1 VTATDPPVACSLRPA
16 ALADRRAA
24 WGRLDDRALRERAD
38 APGGVRAV
46 YAALDGVEEEL
57 AGLVRLEADC
67 CAFADWAL
75 SREGDSLVLEV
86 TSSGT
91 GAEAVRAM
99 FAPA

>member
-1 VTATDPPVACSLRPA
+1 MTGADVPVACTLRPA
-16 ALADRRAA
+16 ALADRRAT
-24 WGRLDDRALRERAD
+24 WRRLDDRALLERAD

-57 AGLVRLEADC
+57 RELVRREADC
-67 CAFADWAL
+67 CAFAGWQL
-75 SREGDSLVLEV
+75 SRDGDAVVLAV

>member
-1 VTATDPPVACSLRPA
+1 MTGADVPVACTLRPA
-16 ALADRRAA
+16 ALAGRRSA
-24 WGRLDDRALRERAD
+24 WRRLDDRALLERAD
-38 APGGVRAV
+38 APVGVRAV
-46 YAALDGVEEEL
+46 YAALDGVDEEL